1 MREREREREN
11 SVHLLTD
18 WKGRARDGGNE
29 TMIEREKTRERENST
44 AATERL
50 FYVFCFAF
58 ACVFPLPF
66 YVNKTERDEEIEKI
80 SVRERQRVFCFVEA
94 AVAGNEREYERHQV
108 FPAVLDGRRRRRKPP
123 CCFLSRI
130 SSVFSFCGTPSC
142 LGETREL
149 QKKKKK
155 KKKKKKTK
163 KGGKEREI

>member
-1 MREREREREN
+1 MRERKREKERKREREE
-11 SVHLLTD
+11 SE
-18 WKGRARDGGNE
+18 K
-29 TMIEREKTRERENST
+29 EREKGVKREKST

-163 KGGKEREI
+163 KGVKEREI